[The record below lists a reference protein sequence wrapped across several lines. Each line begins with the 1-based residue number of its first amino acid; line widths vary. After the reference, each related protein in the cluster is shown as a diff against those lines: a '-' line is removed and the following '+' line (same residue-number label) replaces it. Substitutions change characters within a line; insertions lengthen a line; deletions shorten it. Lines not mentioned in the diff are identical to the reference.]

1 MSLPS
6 PRGRANA
13 NATMR
18 CMSRLAWLPAPV
30 CLTCQPYLTVSL
42 ACLSL
47 SPACLPCLL
56 VSPTLSALAC
66 LTVPSCLWLGH
77 VLRQNTRN
85 LSAFSYRIE
94 VCLGSC
100 LYIEDVQLLHCL
112 LYCIASWQCPSHYPS
127 LSLWACLSAPL
138 IWPTDMTVCCILRLI
153 MASSQAGS
161 QAVTVITLALW
172 QL

>member
-6 PRGRANA
+6 PRGGELML
-13 NATMR
+13 MR
-18 CMSRLAWLPAPV
+18 QCVACPDGLDCLPQSA
-30 CLTCQPYLTVSL
+30 SL
-42 ACLSL
+42 ASLIWLSPW
-47 SPACLPCLL
+47 PACLPCLL

-66 LTVPSCLWLGH
+66 LTVSSCFWLGH

-127 LSLWACLSAPL
+127 LSLSLGLSVRP
-138 IWPTDMTVCCILRLI
+138 IDMTNRYDCVLHFATNYGI
-153 MASSQAGS
+153 
-161 QAVTVITLALW
+161 
-172 QL
+172 